1 MIKGECVLRAI
12 GSSKEDFPNF
22 AVANI
27 ELFDSNGKVE
37 TDESFKIEEFLF
49 MNNIQSEAKFLRFLR
64 DFEKS
69 PYSCVLNLAITEKCV
84 IVNYKTD
91 HAIAFSRQP

>member
-27 ELFDSNGKVE
+27 ELFDLNGKVE
-37 TDESFKIEEFLF
+37 TDESYKIEEFLF
-49 MNNIQSEAKFLRFLR
+49 MYNIQSEAKFLRFLR

-84 IVNYKTD
+84 IVNYKTE
-91 HAIAFSRQP
+91 HAITFSRQP

>member
-1 MIKGECVLRAI
+1 MIQGECVLRAI
-12 GSSKEDFPNF
+12 GLSKENFPNF

-37 TDESFKIEEFLF
+37 TDESFKIDEFIF

-64 DFEKS
+64 NFEKS
-69 PYSCVLNLAITEKCV
+69 PYSCVLNLAITKKYV
-84 IVNYKTD
+84 IVNYKTP
-91 HAIAFSRQP
+91 HAITFSRQP